1 MRKLIFISYLF
12 ALTLIHSIANA
23 QNQEWSVTNSNVKFK
38 IKNAGFTVD
47 GTFGAIAAKINFDAT
62 KPKGNSIEANVDV
75 KTVNTGNGKRDG
87 HLKKPDYFNAD
98 KFPLINIKT
107 NLIVKESEGKF
118 KALFSVTIKDKTK
131 DILIPFTFTEKD
143 NKAAFAASFNINR
156 LDFGVGES
164 SLILSDNAIVSVEI
178 NVIKK

>member
-1 MRKLIFISYLF
+1 MKKLIFTTYLF
-12 ALTLIHSIANA
+12 ALALIPYIVNA
-23 QNQEWSVTNSNVKFK
+23 QNQEWSIISSSVKFK

-47 GTFGAIAAKINFDAT
+47 GSFGAVTGKINFDAT
-62 KPKGNSIEANVDV
+62 KPKGNSIETNVDA
-75 KTVNTGNGKRDG
+75 KTINTGNGKRDG
-87 HLKKPDYFNAD
+87 HLKKPDYFNTD

-118 KALFSVTIKDKTK
+118 KALFSITIKDKTK

-143 NKAAFAASFNINR
+143 NKATFAASFNINR